1 MPNSTDYTARNASS
15 KNTIVAEM
23 VAWSQVFEVKGFSR
37 TKGLGVGN
45 RIDSGVCTVAGRQLH
60 IHLSTHRPSCA

>member
-45 RIDSGVCTVAGRQLH
+45 
-60 IHLSTHRPSCA
+60 LSRSRDFPEPSVT